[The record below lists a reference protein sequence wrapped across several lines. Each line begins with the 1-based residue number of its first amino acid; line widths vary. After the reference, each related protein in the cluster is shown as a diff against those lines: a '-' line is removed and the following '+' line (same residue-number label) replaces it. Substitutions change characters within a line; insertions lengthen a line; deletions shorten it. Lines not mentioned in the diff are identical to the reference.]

1 MNKEII
7 QNTIDFVK
15 TKLNNTDS
23 GHDWSHIERV
33 LTNTRKL
40 LKTEEGDP
48 LVCELAA
55 LLHDIADPKFHNGDE
70 SLAPLMV
77 KDFLEKQG
85 LDDKIIKKV
94 NFIVK
99 YISFK
104 GGMNESIK
112 KTKELKIVQDADRL
126 DAIGAIGIARAFN
139 YGGFKNRKIY
149 DPDISIQLY
158 KNSQSYYSSDSPTI
172 QHFYE
177 KLLLLKDL
185 MNTKTG
191 KILAES
197 RHKYMEEFLE
207 QFLSEWNGLK

>member
-1 MNKEII
+1 M
-7 QNTIDFVK
+7 Q
-15 TKLNNTDS
+15 
-23 GHDWSHIERV
+23 RV

-55 LLHDIADPKFHNGDE
+55 LLHDIADPKFNNGDE

-77 KDFLEKQG
+77 KDFLKKQG
-85 LDDKIIKKV
+85 LDDELIEKV

-104 GGMNESIK
+104 GGLNEHIQ
-112 KTKELKIVQDADRL
+112 KTKELEIVQDADRL
-126 DAIGAIGIARAFN
+126 DAIGAIGISRAFN

-149 DPDISIQLY
+149 DPKVSIQSY
-158 KNSQSYYSSDSPTI
+158 KNSKAYYSSESPTI

-191 KILAES
+191 KLLAES
-197 RHKYMEEFLE
+197 RHKYMEKFLE
-207 QFLSEWNGLK
+207 QFMDEWNGLK